1 MKVKKA
7 IELFE
12 KHNPEAVVRLHG
24 PNGDGVVAIIT
35 GVEDKSTACFV
46 DQSEYVSE
54 EDEPVKTVKELVE
67 ELKLHNPD
75 ADLKLHLLNG
85 ETALFIVC
93 YNDDDENVWIESES
107 DVDMSYQLES
117 LFQDAVEEGM
127 DELDVYMELLDT
139 GVDVDMVR
147 RNLGEEAA
155 DHMETFCKEHGLI

>member
-12 KHNPEAVVRLHG
+12 KYNPEAVVRLHG
-24 PNGDGVVAIIT
+24 PNGYGVLAIMT
-35 GVEDKSTACFV
+35 GTGDESTACFV
-46 DQSEYVSE
+46 DESDYVSE
-54 EDEPVKTVKELVE
+54 DNEAIQTVEEIVE
-67 ELKLHNPD
+67 ELKLHNPET
-75 ADLKLHLLNG
+75 DLKLHMLNG

-93 YNDDDENVWIESES
+93 YENDNKNVWLESEV

>member
-12 KHNPEAVVRLHG
+12 KYYNPQAIVRLHG

-35 GVEDKSTACFV
+35 GIEDKSTACFV
-46 DQSEYVSE
+46 TQSEYVSE
-54 EDEPVKTVKELVE
+54 EDESVKTVKELVE

-75 ADLKLHLLNG
+75 TDLKLHLLNG
-85 ETALFIVC
+85 ETALFII
-93 YNDDDENVWIESES
+93 YENDDKNVWIASEG
-107 DVDMSYQLES
+107 DVDTTYLLES
-117 LFQDAVEEGM
+117 LFQDAVAEGM

-139 GVDVDMVR
+139 GFDVDMVR

-155 DHMETFCKEHGLI
+155 EHMKTFCEEHGLI